1 MAYGLPRR
9 NTVKTILRSSCYEV
23 QEPWELALLT
33 KTWHTNLANIKLPFL
48 EEIAF
53 GGSIRLKK
61 CKTTKDGLVP
71 SAESIKLERE
81 YEMKRLDNLK
91 RQENAAEEI
100 RFSLR
105 EKKIGLRRPL
115 PPK

>member
-1 MAYGLPRR
+1 
-9 NTVKTILRSSCYEV
+9 

-71 SAESIKLERE
+71 SAEFGLLHIFYFSAIKLERE

-105 EKKIGLRRPL
+105 EKQIGLRRPL